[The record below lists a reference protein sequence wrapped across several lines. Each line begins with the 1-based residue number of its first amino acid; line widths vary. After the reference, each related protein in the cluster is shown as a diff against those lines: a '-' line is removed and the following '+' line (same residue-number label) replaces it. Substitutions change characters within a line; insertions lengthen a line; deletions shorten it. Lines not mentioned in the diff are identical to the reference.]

1 MWVRVSRWA
10 GGEPLAEEPMSTP
23 SLWKVADVA
32 QFMNMSVSWVYKEAE
47 AGRLP
52 CIRIGA
58 SLRFRPDVISEFVE
72 RLSQRVRPL
81 SYAP

>member
-1 MWVRVSRWA
+1 
-10 GGEPLAEEPMSTP
+10 MSTS

-32 QFMNMSVSWVYKEAE
+32 RFMNMSVSWVNKEAE

-58 SLRFRPDVISEFVE
+58 SLRFRPEVISNFVE
-72 RLSQRVRPL
+72 KLTQRVRPL

>member
-1 MWVRVSRWA
+1 
-10 GGEPLAEEPMSTP
+10 MSTS

-32 QFMNMSVSWVYKEAE
+32 RFMNMSVSWVYKEAE

-52 CIRIGA
+52 CIRIGS
-58 SLRFRPDVISEFVE
+58 SLRFRPEVISDFVE
-72 RLSQRVRPL
+72 RLTQRVRPL